1 MGKNNRYT
9 ELIEAIFHEQYRE
22 GLEEFEFVRE
32 DIERFAS
39 SLGIELPKN
48 LGDLIY
54 SFRYRTPLPESI
66 RRTCPAGKQWLIQP
80 AGRSKYR
87 FQLTGIMEI
96 APNPNL
102 AQTKLPDATPGII
115 RNYALGDEQAL
126 LAKLRY
132 NRLVDIFTRVTCY
145 SLQNHLRTAIAGIGQ
160 VETDEIYV
168 GLDRNGSHF
177 VFPVQAKGG
186 RDRLSV
192 VQIQQDIS
200 MCSRKFVGLICRPIA
215 AQFLAQDVIALFE
228 LADTEDGVRVVCE
241 KHYKLVPPDQIT
253 DADLQNYSRLRI
265 ED

>member
-1 MGKNNRYT
+1 MGKKNRYV
-9 ELIEAIFHEQYRE
+9 ELIEAIFHERYRE
-22 GLEEFEFVRE
+22 GLEQFEFVRE
-32 DIERFAS
+32 DIERFAR
-39 SLGIELPKN
+39 SLHIELPKN

-54 SFRYRTPLPESI
+54 SFRYRTPLPDSI
-66 RRTCPAGKQWLIQP
+66 KKTCSAGKQWLILP
-80 AGRSKYR
+80 AGRSRYR
-87 FQLTGIMEI
+87 FQLTGIVEI
-96 APNPNL
+96 TPNPNL

-115 RNYALGDEQAL
+115 TSYALSDEQAL

-132 NRLVDIFTRVTCY
+132 NRLIDIFTRVTCY

-186 RDRLSV
+186 KDRLSV

-200 MCSRKFVGLICRPIA
+200 MCSHKFAGLICRPIA
-215 AQFLAQDVIALFE
+215 AQFLSQDVIALFE
-228 LADTEDGVRVVCE
+228 LSDTEDGIRVVCE

-253 DADLQNYSRLRI
+253 DADLQNYSRLRT
-265 ED
+265 EN